1 MSRAYRFE
9 RYLCRAP
16 GDSVVRGLRGTDGD
30 DPDPE
35 RFRAEH
41 AAYRA
46 ALEAA
51 GGVVEML
58 PALDDYPDSV
68 FIEDAALCIGDTA
81 IALRPG
87 APSRAG
93 EVAEVVPALERHF
106 GRVVTLDG
114 PGTVDGGD
122 VLVTETDAFV
132 GLSSRTDRGG
142 FEALASILDG
152 LGLSA
157 QPVALPYG
165 VLHLKSD
172 CGLLDENTIFATP
185 RLAAS
190 GCFAGYDVIETPDG
204 EAAAAN
210 LVRVNDV
217 VLVVKGF
224 WQTAALL
231 GSKGYRVETVDVGEA
246 AKLDGGLS
254 CMSLRFHTP

>member
-81 IALRPG
+81 IALRPARRRGRARLPRSFRHWNVISGGSSPSTARARSTG
-87 APSRAG
+87 A
-93 EVAEVVPALERHF
+93 
-106 GRVVTLDG
+106 T
-114 PGTVDGGD
+114 
-122 VLVTETDAFV
+122 
-132 GLSSRTDRGG
+132 
-142 FEALASILDG
+142 
-152 LGLSA
+152 
-157 QPVALPYG
+157 
-165 VLHLKSD
+165 
-172 CGLLDENTIFATP
+172 
-185 RLAAS
+185 
-190 GCFAGYDVIETPDG
+190 
-204 EAAAAN
+204 
-210 LVRVNDV
+210 
-217 VLVVKGF
+217 F
-224 WQTAALL
+224 W
-231 GSKGYRVETVDVGEA
+231 
-246 AKLDGGLS
+246 
-254 CMSLRFHTP
+254 